1 MQASSKAV
9 RQARTLENTEAK
21 IRDQASPHSYLDL
34 EQAKAVGDNVR
45 PGNHANVK
53 PHTCNRVSSS
63 ASLASSVCSSIDL
76 SRYPI
81 SCRRYGNQ
89 RKTFRK
95 AKTDTDTAQ
104 RLTVFCLR

>member
-1 MQASSKAV
+1 MQVSSKAV

-21 IRDQASPHSYLDL
+21 IRNQAGPHSYLDL
-34 EQAKAVGDNVR
+34 EQAKTVGGNVR
-45 PGNHANVK
+45 PRNHDNVK

-81 SCRRYGNQ
+81 SCRRYSNQ
-89 RKTFRK
+89 RKIFRK
-95 AKTDTDTAQ
+95 AKTDMDAAQ
-104 RLTVFCLR
+104 RRTEFCLR